1 MILFVGNL
9 SKLTTEKEVTQL
21 LSGYGEVTKSMLMV
35 DKITRRSRGCAY
47 IDMLE
52 PNSGENAVYK
62 LNNTVFMGSSIV
74 VEKATTRQ
82 LTAIEWKNTVPA
94 K

>member
-9 SKLTTEKEVTQL
+9 NRLTTQKEVTQL
-21 LSGYGEVTKSMLMV
+21 LEGFGQVTKSILMV

-47 IDMLE
+47 VDMLE
-52 PNSGENAVYK
+52 PHSGENAVYK
-62 LNNTVFMGSSIV
+62 LNNTLFMGSSIV

-82 LTAIEWKNTVPA
+82 LTAIEWK
-94 K
+94 